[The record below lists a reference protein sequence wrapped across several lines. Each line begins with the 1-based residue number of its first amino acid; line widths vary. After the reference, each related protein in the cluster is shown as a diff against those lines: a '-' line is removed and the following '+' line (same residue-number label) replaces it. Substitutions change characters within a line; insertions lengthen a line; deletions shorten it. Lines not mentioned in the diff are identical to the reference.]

1 MKNYIHQFY
10 NEGFA
15 TTFYLKPIK
24 FIKKH
29 IKNENIVKMLSLFI
43 KIIYTIAMII
53 VAIITFK
60 KQYPL

>member
-1 MKNYIHQFY
+1 MKEYIHQFY

-15 TTFYLKPIK
+15 TTFYLKPVN

-29 IKNENIVKMLSLFI
+29 IKNKAVLKVLTLIIQV
-43 KIIYTIAMII
+43 IYTILMII
-53 VAIITFK
+53 IGVITFI

>member
-15 TTFYLKPIK
+15 TTFYLKPIR

-29 IKNENIVKMLSLFI
+29 IKNESTVKVLSLLI